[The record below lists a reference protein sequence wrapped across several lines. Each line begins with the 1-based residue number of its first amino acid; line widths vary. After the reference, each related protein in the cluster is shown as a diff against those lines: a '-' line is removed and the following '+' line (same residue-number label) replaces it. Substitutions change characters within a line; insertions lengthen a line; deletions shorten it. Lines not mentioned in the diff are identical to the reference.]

1 MKILLFN
8 DNPVV
13 RKLVALS
20 AQKTKD
26 DLSVVWSLDEI
37 EEGEYDLLIVDD
49 ALYSDEIFESLDE
62 KIGAKSKL
70 LMATRGNEIPQG
82 FDNVINK
89 PFLPTD
95 LVDMF
100 VQIQKKVVGSS
111 KVKEDEADEFS
122 ATTPVYSINLEDTL
136 PDIEHHEDDS
146 LNMDTLESLE
156 DDFDFGSLDDFDEK
170 LPETGILDHE
180 EVQEVQGLLDD
191 TDEEEGLEDDILVQ
205 GIEDLTLPEEDELPE
220 EISKEHTFDE
230 DLVPDE
236 IQGEILNFDDILEDE
251 ILKLEEETPNKELL
265 DEDAFEDL
273 EFSSSFEEDVPLEEE
288 ELLPLNEDIGFD
300 DVADVDENGLDEL
313 DIASL
318 MDDESLN
325 HLEAKIEDAVS
336 GLGSEELDRE
346 LVSDD
351 FGLDFEDDLMEE
363 LEIKN
368 EEIPVVE
375 TNHLSGFEELDMLDE
390 RELKRAVGEE
400 IEEDDFEDLAVDEE
414 IEMDVDDEEEAVLTE
429 DMEDMIDQSNTN
441 ESAPK
446 AQGVEALQALLKAL
460 SNEDVAASL
469 KGMNISI
476 NINFGNEK

>member
-26 DLSVVWSLDEI
+26 DLSVAWSMDEI

-100 VQIQKKVVGSS
+100 VQIQKKVVGSL
-111 KVKEDEADEFS
+111 KAKEDETDELS

-136 PDIEHHEDDS
+136 PEIKRHEDGS

-191 TDEEEGLEDDILVQ
+191 TDEEGLEDDILVH
-205 GIEDLTLPEEDELPE
+205 GIEDLSLPEEDELPE
-220 EISKEHTFDE
+220 EITKEHTFDE

-265 DEDAFEDL
+265 DEDAFEDI
-273 EFSSSFEEDVPLEEE
+273 EFPSSFEEDVPLEEE
-288 ELLPLNEDIGFD
+288 ELLPLNEDVGFD
-300 DVADVDENGLDEL
+300 DLADVDENGLDEL

-336 GLGSEELDRE
+336 GLGSEELERE
-346 LVSDD
+346 LDSDD

-375 TNHLSGFEELDMLDE
+375 TNHASGFDELDMLDE

-400 IEEDDFEDLAVDEE
+400 IEDNFEDIAVDEE
-414 IEMDVDDEEEAVLTE
+414 IEMDIDDEEEAVLA
-429 DMEDMIDQSNTN
+429 EDMIESNTN

-446 AQGVEALQALLKAL
+446 VQGVEALQALLKAL
-460 SNEDVAASL
+460 SNEDIAASL

>member
-1 MKILLFN
+1 M
-8 DNPVV
+8 
-13 RKLVALS
+13 
-20 AQKTKD
+20 
-26 DLSVVWSLDEI
+26 DEI

-62 KIGAKSKL
+62 KLGAKSKL

-100 VQIQKKVVGSS
+100 VQIQKKVVGSL
-111 KVKEDEADEFS
+111 KAKEDEADEFS
-122 ATTPVYSINLEDTL
+122 AATPVYSINLEDTL
-136 PDIEHHEDDS
+136 PEIERHEDGS

-170 LPETGILDHE
+170 LPERGILDHE

-191 TDEEEGLEDDILVQ
+191 TDEEGLENDILVQ
-205 GIEDLTLPEEDELPE
+205 GIEDLSLPEDDELPE
-220 EISKEHTFDE
+220 EIGKEQNFDE

-251 ILKLEEETPNKELL
+251 ILKLEEEAPNKELL
-265 DEDAFEDL
+265 DEDAFEDIEL
-273 EFSSSFEEDVPLEEE
+273 PSSFEEDAPLEEE
-288 ELLPLNEDIGFD
+288 ELLSLSEEIGFD
-300 DVADVDENGLDEL
+300 EVADIDENGLDEL

-336 GLGSEELDRE
+336 GLESEELERE
-346 LVSDD
+346 LDSDD

-368 EEIPVVE
+368 EEAPAVE
-375 TNHLSGFEELDMLDE
+375 TNHASGFDELDMLDE

-414 IEMDVDDEEEAVLTE
+414 IQMDIDDEEESVLTE
-429 DMEDMIDQSNTN
+429 DMEDMIEQSNTN

>member
-26 DLSVVWSLDEI
+26 DLSVVWSMDEI
-37 EEGEYDLLIVDD
+37 EEGKYDLLIIDD

-62 KIGAKSKL
+62 KIGAKCKL

-82 FDNVINK
+82 FNHVINK

-100 VQIQKKVVGSS
+100 VQIQKKLVGTSN
-111 KVKEDEADEFS
+111 VKEDKLDELS
-122 ATTPVYSINLEDTL
+122 HATPVYSINLEDTL
-136 PDIEHHEDDS
+136 PDIECHEDGS
-146 LNMDTLESLE
+146 LNMDTLESVE

-170 LPETGILDHE
+170 LPETAILDHE

-191 TDEEEGLEDDILVQ
+191 SDEEGLEDNSLVQ
-205 GIEDLTLPEEDELPE
+205 SLEDFILPEEDELQE
-220 EISKEHTFDE
+220 EISKDDTFDE
-230 DLVPDE
+230 VLVPEEIQDE
-236 IQGEILNFDDILEDE
+236 IMNFDDILEDE
-251 ILKLEEETPNKELL
+251 IVNLEEEKPNKDLL
-265 DEDAFEDL
+265 DEDAFADI
-273 EFSSSFEEDVPLEEE
+273 EFPSSFEEGNPLEEE
-288 ELLPLNEDIGFD
+288 ELLPLNEDVGYD
-300 DVADVDENGLDEL
+300 EVSDVDKNEL
-313 DIASL
+313 NEEDIASL
-318 MDDESLN
+318 MDDEPLN
-325 HLEAKIEDAVS
+325 NLEDNIEEAVS
-336 GLGSEELDRE
+336 GLESEELDQE
-346 LVSDD
+346 LVPND
-351 FGLDFEDDLMEE
+351 FALDFEDDLMEE
-363 LEIKN
+363 LDVKN
-368 EEIPVVE
+368 EEVPVVE
-375 TNHLSGFEELDMLDE
+375 TYHESGFDELDMLDE

-400 IEEDDFEDLAVDEE
+400 VEEDEYEALVGDEE
-414 IEMDVDDEEEAVLTE
+414 IETGINDEEVINE
-429 DMEDMIDQSNTN
+429 DVIEEPNVH

-460 SNEDVAASL
+460 SNEDVSASL

>member
-26 DLSVVWSLDEI
+26 DLSVVWSMDEI
-37 EEGEYDLLIVDD
+37 EEGKYDLLIIDD
-49 ALYSDEIFESLDE
+49 ALYSVEIFESLDE
-62 KIGAKSKL
+62 KIGAKCKL

-82 FDNVINK
+82 FDHVINK

-100 VQIQKKVVGSS
+100 VQIQKKVVTTSN
-111 KVKEDEADEFS
+111 VKEDEADELS
-122 ATTPVYSINLEDTL
+122 HTTSVYSINLEDTL
-136 PDIEHHEDDS
+136 PDIECHEDGS
-146 LNMDTLESLE
+146 LNMDTLESVE

-170 LPETGILDHE
+170 LPETAILDHE

-191 TDEEEGLEDDILVQ
+191 TDEEGLEDNSLAQ
-205 GIEDLTLPEEDELPE
+205 SIEDLVLPEEDELKD
-220 EISKEHTFDE
+220 EISKEDAFGE
-230 DLVPDE
+230 DLIPEE
-236 IQGEILNFDDILEDE
+236 IQEEILNFDDILEDE
-251 ILKLEEETPNKELL
+251 IMKIEEEIPNKDLL
-265 DEDAFEDL
+265 DEDAFADI
-273 EFSSSFEEDVPLEEE
+273 EFPSSFEECTSLEEE
-288 ELLPLNEDIGFD
+288 ELLPLNEDVGLD
-300 DVADVDENGLDEL
+300 EVADIDENGLDEL

-318 MDDESLN
+318 IDDEPLN
-325 HLEAKIEDAVS
+325 HLEANVEDEVS

-346 LVSDD
+346 LVSND

-363 LEIKN
+363 LDVTK
-368 EEIPVVE
+368 EEVPVVE
-375 TNHLSGFEELDMLDE
+375 MNHLSGFDELDMLDE

-400 IEEDDFEDLAVDEE
+400 VEEDESEALVGDEE
-414 IEMDVDDEEEAVLTE
+414 IETNINDEEELVITKDVIE
-429 DMEDMIDQSNTN
+429 ESNIH

-446 AQGVEALQALLKAL
+446 AQGVEALQVLLKAL